1 MKEWVLAILKWSPKW
16 RDSDTDIPGSA
27 FYLVPMNESYTNK
40 HGQELVIFHDN
51 KEEDDDGDRPYLRF
65 NGGKKTYAKLPPK
78 AYININPAHTGSRLM
93 TVEQY
98 EKTSQ
103 RIKTAT
109 TKTSKKRAKA

>member
-1 MKEWVLAILKWSPKW
+1 MKEWVLAILRWSDKW
-16 RDSDTDIPGSA
+16 RDTDTDIPGSA
-27 FYLVPMNESYTNK
+27 FYLVPTNESYTNE

-51 KEEDDDGDRPYLRF
+51 TEEDDGDRPYLRF

-78 AYININPAHTGSRLM
+78 AYINIDPAYTGSRLM

-98 EKTSQ
+98 TKKSTQ
-103 RIKTAT
+103 MKTAT